1 MGVSAPG
8 RIREGCWVSRMWD
21 AHDAAL
27 EIVKDQVQIVEMSH
41 TVQAGGQ
48 VLEQF
53 GQTAEACDGF
63 GDFEQGLLARSGR
76 FAGGPLGGEPGLK
89 RPRAPGK
96 NFL

>member
-27 EIVKDQVQIVEMSH
+27 GIVKDQVQIFEMSH
-41 TVQAGGQ
+41 TARAGGQ
-48 VLEQF
+48 VMEQS
-53 GQTAEACDGF
+53 GQTAEVRDGF

-76 FAGGPLGGEPGLK
+76 FAGGPAGGEPGLQ
-89 RPRAPGK
+89 RPRAPRK